1 MQALYFKWVWLIE
14 DIKYPWDTYKGGK
27 KCFSGNKGEKK
38 EKTY

>member
-27 KCFSGNKGEKK
+27 NISFIWK
-38 EKTY
+38 